1 MNEFSE
7 AQSRIFIDEQL
18 KDMGWDLKNPNNVQ
32 LEQSTNKY
40 RMDYVLKDSL
50 GRPLAV
56 VEAKKLNTDPRIA
69 DEKTKKYATE
79 LNINFIF
86 LANGK
91 KIYFLD
97 TNKNTHSEELKTFIS
112 QKDLERKKN
121 LEKIKKDILTVKI
134 DKTITD
140 RKYQIECIEKISSEI
155 NLNRKKFLIELATG
169 AGKTRIA
176 IGLCKRLFEANII
189 SRVLFVCDR
198 ISLAIQ
204 TDKNFKKHLGDYSSY
219 VLNSTGFKNE
229 KNITITTLQSLI
241 SQYDNLNSGYFDII
255 IIDECHRS
263 IYGEYRKTLDHFNS
277 IKIGLTATP
286 CKYEGEDILEND
298 DYKFIRDTLNFFEID
313 KPTFQYQLSD
323 GIKDG
328 HLLPYIIYKAKT
340 LRTSDENGIR
350 VKKSEINW
358 NQIKD
363 NDIKQIEDLFKNQT
377 EAIIPHSWLER
388 KITIP
393 SRNLAIV
400 NEFKEVL
407 ENGFKDQNH
416 NLRRPTLGK
425 TIVFAVTKSHAITLA
440 KLLNDK
446 FKDLLDDQNL
456 KYADYVISHNGE
468 DDILDA
474 SDKIRSF
481 LENKYPQILVS
492 VGMLDTGF
500 DCPEVTNLIFARF
513 TKSNILYKQ
522 MRGRGSRKAPH
533 INKKNFW
540 IYDFVGN
547 TDFHKDKDEGDG
559 GVVKINKKNTNVN
572 KKGLIELDIP
582 DFIDP
587 SSRTIVDID
596 ETGTVKRTT
605 QEQDQSNYFKL
616 KFEGWLN
623 KKNLTVDKEK
633 YLRIIEQHIKSNIN
647 QIDNLKLSDFNFHPF
662 NELPVKPENLFEGT
676 KNFEFFLND
685 LNKNVIYEFTKQ
697 NKT

>member
-1 MNEFSE
+1 MKDLSE
-7 AQSRIFIDEQL
+7 AQTRIFIDDQL
-18 KDMGWDLKNPNNVQ
+18 KDVGWDLKDPNNVQ
-32 LEQSTNKY
+32 LEQPTEKY

-56 VEAKKLNTDPRIA
+56 IEAKKIKSDPRIA
-69 DEKTKKYATE
+69 DAKTKKYASE

-91 KIYFLD
+91 KIYFIDINKD
-97 TNKNTHSEELKTFIS
+97 THPEELKTFIS

-121 LEKIKKDILTVKI
+121 LEKIKKDILSVEI
-134 DKTITD
+134 DKSITD
-140 RKYQIECIEKISSEI
+140 RDYQIECIEKISREI
-155 NLNRKKFLIELATG
+155 NINRKKFLIELATG

-176 IGLCKRLFEANII
+176 INLCKRLFEANVI

-219 VLNSTGFKNE
+219 LLNSSGFKNE

-286 CKYEGEDILEND
+286 CKYEGEDILQND

-340 LRTSDENGIR
+340 LRTSDENGIKI
-350 VKKSEINW
+350 KKSEINW
-358 NQIKD
+358 DLIEN
-363 NDIKQIEDLFKNQT
+363 NDKKQIEDLFKNQT
-377 EAIIPHSWLER
+377 EAIIPHTWLER

-407 ENGFKDQNH
+407 ENGFKDQNEK
-416 NLRRPTLGK
+416 LRRPTLGK

-446 FKDLLDDQNL
+446 FKDLLEDQ
-456 KYADYVISHNGE
+456 
-468 DDILDA
+468 ILDA
-474 SDKIRSF
+474 TDKIRNF
-481 LENKYPQILVS
+481 LDKKYPQILVS

-500 DCPEVTNLIFARF
+500 DCPEVSNLIFARF

-559 GVVKINKKNTNVN
+559 GIVKINKKNANIN

-587 SSRTIVDID
+587 SSRAIVDID
-596 ETGTVKRTT
+596 EAGAVKRTT
-605 QEQDQSNYFKL
+605 QEEDRSNYFKI

-633 YLRIIEQHIKSNIN
+633 YLRIIEQHIKSNID
-647 QIDNLKLSDFNFHPF
+647 QIDSLKLSDFNFHPF
-662 NELPVKPENLFEGT
+662 NELPIKPESIFEGA
-676 KNFEFFLND
+676 KNFEFFIND
-685 LNKNVIYEFTKQ
+685 LNRNVIHEFTKQ
-697 NKT
+697 NKA